1 VDADRDAV
9 PGLVVACS
17 ATRSQQGKIADGG
30 RWTSLETG
38 GIRTV
43 RCLAAMSAPLPPA
56 DAQPEAVTG
65 PAANSSPTD
74 LPPDSDA
81 ILRVR
86 RLQGDLRVLIRHFA
100 CWAEASILSVPTA
113 NAQALPPGS
122 AAPRIALEPHAALLV
137 IAPEIIARDGRLL
150 GQLYESLEVLTDLA
164 APANVKSIRLTR
176 AIVGDEDEDLPS
188 DTRSQAQ
195 WLLRWARGIAVFGI
209 LVFLA
214 TILLLVHVDRGRRAV
229 QQLEQIRTEYQAV
242 ANSLGMARAASSA
255 ASGGADYDCPQPT
268 APPAAP
274 GPGAPAEQA
283 SRGGQGHLLCAQMS
297 DALGRMKI
305 IRQELRNW
313 NVISGRLAYVSPI
326 TWLAPQELDRTT
338 GLSEEEWASTELRT
352 LIILAALT
360 GFIMPILLGLLGA
373 WVYTFREINRQIQ
386 TSTLKT
392 WESIHGTL
400 RMVLGATLGGLLGV
414 LWTNDQPVRLEGM
427 SLPLGALAFFVG
439 FSVEIVFRLVDTLVR
454 TVADKISKPS

>member
-1 VDADRDAV
+1 
-9 PGLVVACS
+9 
-17 ATRSQQGKIADGG
+17 
-30 RWTSLETG
+30 
-38 GIRTV
+38 
-43 RCLAAMSAPLPPA
+43 MSAPLPPA

-65 PAANSSPTD
+65 SAANSIPTD
-74 LPPDSDA
+74 LPPGSDA
-81 ILRVR
+81 IQRVR
-86 RLQGDLRVLIRHFA
+86 RLQSDLRVLIRHVA
-100 CWAEASILSVPTA
+100 CWAESSVLSVPTA
-113 NAQALPPGS
+113 NGRAVPPGS
-122 AAPRIALEPHAALLV
+122 ATPRIALEPHAALLV
-137 IAPEIIARDGRLL
+137 VAPEIIARDGRLL

-164 APANVKSIRLTR
+164 APADVKSICLTR
-176 AIVGDEDEDLPS
+176 AFVGDEDEDLPG
-188 DTRSQAQ
+188 DTQSQAQ
-195 WLLRWARGIAVFGI
+195 WLFRWARGTAVFGI

-229 QQLEQIRTEYQAV
+229 QQLEQSRTEHQAV
-242 ANSLGMARAASSA
+242 ANSLGVARAASSA
-255 ASGGADYDCPQPT
+255 AGSAADYDCPQPT
-268 APPAAP
+268 APPAVHRP
-274 GPGAPAEQA
+274 STPAEQA
-283 SRGGQGHLLCAQMS
+283 GQGHLLCAQMS
-297 DALGRMKI
+297 DALGRMRI

-338 GLSEEEWASTELRT
+338 GLSEEEWASTELRS

-360 GFIMPILLGLLGA
+360 GFVMPILLGLLGA
-373 WVYTFREINRQIQ
+373 WVYVFRNINRQIQ
-386 TSTLKT
+386 TSTLEA

>member
-1 VDADRDAV
+1 VDAYRDAV
-9 PGLVVACS
+9 PCLVVALS
-17 ATRSQQGKIADGG
+17 ATRSQQGKSADAG
-30 RWTSLETG
+30 RWASLETEG
-38 GIRTV
+38 TRTV
-43 RCLAAMSAPLPPA
+43 RRLAAMSTPLPPA
-56 DAQPEAVTG
+56 DAQPEAVIR

-86 RLQGDLRVLIRHFA
+86 RLQSDLRVLIRHFA
-100 CWAEASILSVPTA
+100 CWAESSIPSGPAA

-137 IAPEIIARDGRLL
+137 VAPEVIARDGRLL

-242 ANSLGMARAASSA
+242 ANSLGVARAASSA
-255 ASGGADYDCPQPT
+255 AGSAVDYNCPQPT
-268 APPAAP
+268 APPAAQR
-274 GPGAPAEQA
+274 PGALAEQA
-283 SRGGQGHLLCAQMS
+283 GRGGQGHLLCAQMS
-297 DALGRMKI
+297 DALGRMRI

-454 TVADKISKPS
+454 AVADRISKPS

>member
-1 VDADRDAV
+1 
-9 PGLVVACS
+9 
-17 ATRSQQGKIADGG
+17 
-30 RWTSLETG
+30 
-38 GIRTV
+38 
-43 RCLAAMSAPLPPA
+43 MSAPLPPA

-74 LPPDSDA
+74 LPPGSDA
-81 ILRVR
+81 VQRVR
-86 RLQGDLRVLIRHFA
+86 HLQGDLRVLIRHFA
-100 CWAEASILSVPTA
+100 CRAEASALSIPAA
-113 NAQALPPGS
+113 NGRAVPPGS

-137 IAPEIIARDGRLL
+137 VAPEAIARDGRLL
-150 GQLYESLEVLTDLA
+150 GQLYESLEILTDLA

-176 AIVGDEDEDLPS
+176 AFVGDEDEDLPG

-195 WLLRWARGIAVFGI
+195 WLFRWVRGSAVFGI
-209 LVFLA
+209 LIFLA

-229 QQLEQIRTEYQAV
+229 QQLEQIRTEHQAV
-242 ANSLGMARAASSA
+242 ANSLGVARAASSA
-255 ASGGADYDCPQPT
+255 AGSAADYDCPQPT
-268 APPAAP
+268 APPAAHRP
-274 GPGAPAEQA
+274 STPAEQA
-283 SRGGQGHLLCAQMS
+283 GQGHLLCAQMS
-297 DALGRMKI
+297 DALGRMRI

-313 NVISGRLAYVSPI
+313 NVISSRLAYVSPI

-338 GLSEEEWASTELRT
+338 GLSEEEWESTELRS

-360 GFIMPILLGLLGA
+360 GFVMPILLGLLGA
-373 WVYTFREINRQIQ
+373 WVYVFRNINRQIQ
-386 TSTLKT
+386 TSTLEA
-392 WESIHGTL
+392 WESIHGSL

-414 LWTNDQPVRLEGM
+414 IWTNDQPVRLEGM

>member
-1 VDADRDAV
+1 
-9 PGLVVACS
+9 
-17 ATRSQQGKIADGG
+17 
-30 RWTSLETG
+30 
-38 GIRTV
+38 
-43 RCLAAMSAPLPPA
+43 MSAPLPPA

-74 LPPDSDA
+74 LPPGSDA

-100 CWAEASILSVPTA
+100 CWAESSILSVPTA

-137 IAPEIIARDGRLL
+137 VAPEVIARDGRLL

-242 ANSLGMARAASSA
+242 ANSLGVARAASSA
-255 ASGGADYDCPQPT
+255 AGSAADYNCPQPA
-268 APPAAP
+268 APPVAHRADP
-274 GPGAPAEQA
+274 LAEQA
-283 SRGGQGHLLCAQMS
+283 GRGGQGPLLCAQMS
-297 DALGRMKI
+297 DALGRMRI
-305 IRQELRNW
+305 IRQELRSW
-313 NVISGRLAYVSPI
+313 NVISGRLAYASPI

-352 LIILAALT
+352 LNILAALT

-373 WVYTFREINRQIQ
+373 WVYAFREINRQIQ
-386 TSTLKT
+386 TSTLRT
-392 WESIHGTL
+392 WESIHSTL

>member
-1 VDADRDAV
+1 
-9 PGLVVACS
+9 
-17 ATRSQQGKIADGG
+17 
-30 RWTSLETG
+30 
-38 GIRTV
+38 
-43 RCLAAMSAPLPPA
+43 MSAPLPPA

-74 LPPDSDA
+74 LPLGSDA
-81 ILRVR
+81 VQRVR
-86 RLQGDLRVLIRHFA
+86 HLQGDLRVLIRHFA
-100 CWAEASILSVPTA
+100 CRAEASALSIPAA
-113 NAQALPPGS
+113 NGRAVPPGS

-137 IAPEIIARDGRLL
+137 VAPEAIARDGRLL

-176 AIVGDEDEDLPS
+176 AFVGDEDEDLPG

-195 WLLRWARGIAVFGI
+195 WLFRWVRGSAVFGI
-209 LVFLA
+209 LIFLA

-229 QQLEQIRTEYQAV
+229 QQLEQIRTEHQAV
-242 ANSLGMARAASSA
+242 ANSLGVARVASSA
-255 ASGGADYDCPQPT
+255 AGGADYDCPQPT
-268 APPAAP
+268 APPAAH
-274 GPGAPAEQA
+274 GPSTPAEQA
-283 SRGGQGHLLCAQMS
+283 GRGGQGHLLCAQMA
-297 DALGRMKI
+297 DALGRLRI

-313 NVISGRLAYVSPI
+313 NVISSRLAYVSPI

-338 GLSEEEWASTELRT
+338 GLSEEEWASTELRS

-360 GFIMPILLGLLGA
+360 GFVMPILLGLLGA
-373 WVYTFREINRQIQ
+373 WVYVFRNINRQIQ
-386 TSTLKT
+386 TSTLEA

>member
-1 VDADRDAV
+1 
-9 PGLVVACS
+9 
-17 ATRSQQGKIADGG
+17 
-30 RWTSLETG
+30 
-38 GIRTV
+38 
-43 RCLAAMSAPLPPA
+43 MSAPLPPA

-74 LPPDSDA
+74 LPPGSDA
-81 ILRVR
+81 VQRVR
-86 RLQGDLRVLIRHFA
+86 HLQSDLRVLIRHFA
-100 CWAEASILSVPTA
+100 CRAEASALSIPAA
-113 NAQALPPGS
+113 NGRAVPPGS

-137 IAPEIIARDGRLL
+137 VAPEAIARDGRLL

-176 AIVGDEDEDLPS
+176 AFVGDEDEDLPG

-195 WLLRWARGIAVFGI
+195 WLFRWVRGSAVFGI
-209 LVFLA
+209 LIFLA

-229 QQLEQIRTEYQAV
+229 QQLEQIRTEHQAV
-242 ANSLGMARAASSA
+242 ANSLGAARVASSA
-255 ASGGADYDCPQPT
+255 AGRAAAYDCPQPT
-268 APPAAP
+268 APPAAH
-274 GPGAPAEQA
+274 GPSTPAEQ
-283 SRGGQGHLLCAQMS
+283 GGQGHLLCAQMA
-297 DALGRMKI
+297 DALGRLRI

-313 NVISGRLAYVSPI
+313 NVISSRLAYVSPI

-338 GLSEEEWASTELRT
+338 GLSEEEWASTELRS

-360 GFIMPILLGLLGA
+360 GFVMPILLGLLGA
-373 WVYTFREINRQIQ
+373 WVYVFRNINRQIQ
-386 TSTLKT
+386 TSTLEA